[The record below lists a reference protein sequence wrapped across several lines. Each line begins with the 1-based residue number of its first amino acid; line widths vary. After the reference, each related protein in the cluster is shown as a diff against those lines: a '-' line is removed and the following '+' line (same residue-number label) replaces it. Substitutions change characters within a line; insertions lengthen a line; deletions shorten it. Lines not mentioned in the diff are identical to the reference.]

1 MVKEREL
8 TENKIEEICEI
19 YDIEE
24 REKLV
29 SDLNKNRHNNLTT
42 LYYLGVRKMERQ

>member
-1 MVKEREL
+1 M
-8 TENKIEEICEI
+8 

-42 LYYLGVRKMERQ
+42 LYYLGVRRIERQ

>member
-1 MVKEREL
+1 M
-8 TENKIEEICEI
+8 

-42 LYYLGVRKMERQ
+42 LYYLAVKKIEKLEKEGLEWKSMKSKD